1 MNCSM
6 QSSKKPPAPEFKAT
20 RVSLGLSQSEI
31 GRIIRKSERTIRRY
45 EKGDL
50 PILEDVAAAA
60 EELARQFNLEP

>member
-1 MNCSM
+1 MTG
-6 QSSKKPPAPEFKAT
+6 PEFKAT
-20 RVSLGLSQSEI
+20 RVSLGLSQSEM

-60 EELARQFNLEP
+60 DELFRQFWKSMPVSYSTP

>member
-1 MNCSM
+1 MTG
-6 QSSKKPPAPEFKAT
+6 PEFKAT
-20 RVSLGLSQSEI
+20 RVSLGLSQSEM

-60 EELARQFNLEP
+60 DELSRQFGKVAIGRGIW